1 MGPSFETDFSAKE
14 PSLGYYYQIRYSL
27 YLLLHERKKENPCIR
42 LEDLDDIVIDDIN
55 TKDLFQTK
63 LHINSKANLS
73 DRSSDFWKT
82 IRVWSEAITAGLI
95 NDIENTFF
103 TLITTATISNE
114 SFIHKLSIKSNELRI
129 GVLESMLL
137 IAGETTNTTNQN
149 GYNAFRSLTNE
160 QREKLVQNIIVIDA
174 SLSIEDTLSEIKQE
188 LKFSAPVGKLDSF
201 VEKIEGWWF
210 GQCISLLTNKKDYIT
225 IKELQLEISNVPYLF
240 SEENLPDDFPN
251 PLTIDEEEISSYE
264 EKIFIKQ
271 LKLISIRNNS
281 LRRAIS
287 DFRRAYEQ
295 RSKWL
300 RDNLTGIEE
309 YNRFDSL
316 LCDHWDRI
324 FSLMKDDCEGLS
336 DDELI
341 KAGKSFYEN
350 YYVKSTPTFKIRN
363 NFQPQYMTTGSCHM
377 LADEKK
383 IGWHPNYQKL
393 LKE

>member
-1 MGPSFETDFSAKE
+1 
-14 PSLGYYYQIRYSL
+14 
-27 YLLLHERKKENPCIR
+27 
-42 LEDLDDIVIDDIN
+42 
-55 TKDLFQTK
+55 
-63 LHINSKANLS
+63 
-73 DRSSDFWKT
+73 
-82 IRVWSEAITAGLI
+82 
-95 NDIENTFF
+95 
-103 TLITTATISNE
+103 
-114 SFIHKLSIKSNELRI
+114 
-129 GVLESMLL
+129 MLL

-225 IKELQLEISNVPYLF
+225 IKELQLEISNVREMF

-251 PLTIDEEEISSYE
+251 PLTIDEEEITSYE